1 MTRTA
6 KAAIVVLL
14 TLIAY
19 VSINSIV
26 RATNPRAFVWYEED
40 KDERSWIA
48 SSRSWFDRKACRWL
62 GICGAAHIQ
71 TVHGPF
77 GRRNPAEWTGPGD
90 SDDNS
95 DDNSDDDD
103 NSTDPTKPWQSY
115 WFSSG
120 SNHSDWD
127 ADERER
133 REIPDYVFDY
143 APLVHLYSKE
153 QFWPGD
159 IAEHLYHTTP
169 HLNYDP
175 IQSESQHPSLSD
187 LDQLN
192 QYQWGRPVF
201 LASNDDP
208 LSRPPW
214 LEGEQNIPEIDEKLV
229 QEEAWADWDGRVDGQ
244 IPGESAKD
252 RSIWDDLRHLGE
264 KGNEQWFSW
273 GSRANRILHLEL
285 RKRFGGHPIQESLQ
299 KAPNDS
305 PPGTDSPGGRSDAPA
320 ILVVMDKGNGVVD
333 AFWFFFYSFN
343 LGNTVANVRFGN
355 HVGDWEHCLMRFH
368 NGKPKAMFFSAHNG
382 GEAYRYEAIEKIGQ
396 RPVIYSAEG
405 SHAMYATAGV
415 HEYILPWGL
424 LHDVTDRG
432 PLWDPL
438 QNKQAYTYA
447 NNTLR
452 ASTVNPKSPTEW
464 FFFRGHWGD
473 KFYPLGDRRQYRFA
487 GQYHFVNGPLGP
499 RFKNL
504 NRRKLCQ
511 GPDRAV
517 CVIKDWIGD
526 DVRTPRWTSSGTGE

>member
-6 KAAIVVLL
+6 KVAIVVLL

-62 GICGAAHIQ
+62 GICGAAHLQ

-77 GRRNPAEWTGPGD
+77 GRRNPAEWEDPGD
-90 SDDNS
+90 SNDDNG
-95 DDNSDDDD
+95 DGDGDGD
-103 NSTDPTKPWQSY
+103 STDPTKPWQSY
-115 WFSSG
+115 WFSGG

-127 ADERER
+127 ANEREL

-175 IQSESQHPSLSD
+175 IQSESKHSTLKD

-201 LASNDDP
+201 LTSNDDP
-208 LSRPPW
+208 ASRPPW
-214 LEGEQNIPEIDEKLV
+214 LEGEQNIPEIDENLV
-229 QEEAWADWDGRVDGQ
+229 QEEAWADWDGRVDGK

-252 RSIWDDLRHLGE
+252 RSIWDDLRHLSE
-264 KGNEQWFSW
+264 KGNDQWLLW
-273 GSRANRILHLEL
+273 GSRANRILHQEL
-285 RKRFGGHPIQESLQ
+285 RKRFGGHPIQESLL
-299 KAPNDS
+299 KTPSDNSGA
-305 PPGTDSPGGRSDAPA
+305 DSPGGRSDAPA

-343 LGNTVANVRFGN
+343 LGNTVVNVRFGN

-396 RPVIYSAEG
+396 RV
-405 SHAMYATAGV
+405 SHRHQRSNEMRPESHNSNTN
-415 HEYILPWGL
+415 HSSPS
-424 LHDVTDRG
+424 
-432 PLWDPL
+432 
-438 QNKQAYTYA
+438 YTP
-447 NNTLR
+447 
-452 ASTVNPKSPTEW
+452 PKEVMPCTPQPGCTNIFS
-464 FFFRGHWGD
+464 HGD
-473 KFYPLGDRRQYRFA
+473 Y
-487 GQYHFVNGPLGP
+487 
-499 RFKNL
+499 
-504 NRRKLCQ
+504 CM
-511 GPDRAV
+511 
-517 CVIKDWIGD
+517 
-526 DVRTPRWTSSGTGE
+526 T

>member
-1 MTRTA
+1 MTRSA
-6 KAAIVVLL
+6 KVAIGVLL

-40 KDERSWIA
+40 RDERSWIA
-48 SSRSWFDRKACRWL
+48 SSRSWFDRKSCRWL
-62 GICGAAHIQ
+62 GICGAAHLQ

-77 GRRNPAEWTGPGD
+77 GRRNPAEWTDPGNQDGHSPDEGDGDDD
-90 SDDNS
+90 SDD
-95 DDNSDDDD
+95 D
-103 NSTDPTKPWQSY
+103 TQPWRSY
-115 WFSSG
+115 WFSG
-120 SNHSDWD
+120 SNHSEWD
-127 ADERER
+127 AEERAR

-159 IAEHLYHTTP
+159 LAEHLYHTTP
-169 HLNYDP
+169 HLNYVP
-175 IQSESQHPSLSD
+175 IQSEAQHTNLSN

-192 QYQWGRPVF
+192 QYHWGRPVF
-201 LASNDDP
+201 LKSNDDP
-208 LSRPPW
+208 ASRPPW
-214 LEGEQNIPEIDEKLV
+214 LEGERNVPNIDEEFTN
-229 QEEAWADWDGRVDGQ
+229 EEAWADWDGRIDGQ
-244 IPGESAKD
+244 IPGETEED
-252 RSIWDDLRHLGE
+252 RQKWDDLRRYGN
-264 KGNEQWFSW
+264 KGNERWFTW
-273 GSRANRILHLEL
+273 GSRTNRILHHEL

-299 KAPNDS
+299 QS
-305 PPGTDSPGGRSDAPA
+305 PTDSPGGRSDAPA

-343 LGNTVANVRFGN
+343 LGNTVMNVRFGN

-368 NGKPKAMFFSAHNG
+368 DGKPKALFFSAHNG

-438 QNKQAYTYA
+438 QNKQAYTYESR
-447 NNTLR
+447 NDTLL
-452 ASTVNPKSPTEW
+452 ASTDNPQSPTEW

-473 KFYPLGDRRQYRFA
+473 KFYPLGDHRQYRFA

-499 RFKNL
+499 RFKHL
-504 NRRKLCQ
+504 GRRKLCQ
-511 GPDRAV
+511 GPDRAA

-526 DVRTPRWTSSGTGE
+526 EVRSPRWTGSGPGE